1 MKTAAGEVDLHRVRL
16 MSLLNE
22 LVREHGQRGAAEV
35 LEVDRKTL
43 WRSMERGELS
53 RWLTEAL
60 ERVMT
65 AGGGS
70 AAARQRER
78 FAALEKGMK
87 ALEGRVGSLERGVTR
102 RARRDPRS
110 GPGGRPGEDRRGKA
124 QGACPQGRHA
134 GARRR
139 RAQDGHSPCDR
150 RPGTPPSR
158 RRPDRAS

>member
-22 LVREHGQRGAAEV
+22 LVREHGQRGTAEV

-70 AAARQRER
+70 
-78 FAALEKGMK
+78 G
-87 ALEGRVGSLERGVTR
+87 
-102 RARRDPRS
+102 
-110 GPGGRPGEDRRGKA
+110 RRGSGSA
-124 QGACPQGRHA
+124 LRL
-134 GARRR
+134 
-139 RAQDGHSPCDR
+139 
-150 RPGTPPSR
+150 
-158 RRPDRAS
+158 